1 MIDVKLWRVDKA
13 MIRKAVYGGML
24 KWMEDDTGVMS
35 TEDVVSWH
43 DDAEVFSSQHSSGPV
58 GGAVSAAAVP
68 GSQSAMRRSELESL
82 RQRPAV
88 GTSSD
93 TPCLSRQ
100 PRSGPEDGLVLAAA
114 VSGPRRARTRSEP
127 ERMRRRPAIGTSSDT
142 PCLGARRAPTRAVV
156 GKDVAPTTRQTDR
169 QTATTQERE
178 EPLAHEGRGMT
189 YRLSSSYPQSGP
201 RGTAGEGS
209 LGSQKGRWV

>member
-1 MIDVKLWRVDKA
+1 MIAR
-13 MIRKAVYGGML
+13 M
-24 KWMEDDTGVMS
+24 T
-35 TEDVVSWH
+35 TTTPTNTNNH
-43 DDAEVFSSQHSSGPV
+43 DNQ
-58 GGAVSAAAVP
+58 
-68 GSQSAMRRSELESL
+68 RRSTKRTTVMTKTTTVTSTLTSNITTTTHNNDDDDDDSSAQIPPKG
-82 RQRPAV
+82 RQMYV
-88 GTSSD
+88 V
-93 TPCLSRQ
+93 LLI
-100 PRSGPEDGLVLAAA
+100 LVLPCP
-114 VSGPRRARTRSEP
+114 GPRRARTRSEP
-127 ERMRRRPAIGTSSDT
+127 GRMRRRPAIGTSSDT

-209 LGSQKGRWV
+209 LGSQKGQWPRVAAGLA